1 MLLKSYRCHTKNYIY
16 QITER
21 DSFMKAFGYTKK
33 NNKFILTFR
42 KKENLPVWLYLKIS
56 KEQFEQLMIEYNGE
70 MDLTGRWFFY
80 TKNDIENFINLL
92 KKIS

>member
-1 MLLKSYRCHTKNYIY
+1 
-16 QITER
+16 
-21 DSFMKAFGYTKK
+21 MKAFGYTKK
-33 NNKFILTFR
+33 NNKFMLTFR

-80 TKNDIENFINLL
+80 TKDDIENFINLL

>member
-1 MLLKSYRCHTKNYIY
+1 
-16 QITER
+16 
-21 DSFMKAFGYTKK
+21 MKAFGYTKK
-33 NNKFILTFR
+33 NNKFMLTFR

-56 KEQFEQLMIEYNGE
+56 KEQFEQLMIEHNGE

-80 TKNDIENFINLL
+80 NKNDIENFINLL

>member
-1 MLLKSYRCHTKNYIY
+1 
-16 QITER
+16 
-21 DSFMKAFGYTKK
+21 MKAFGYTKK

-56 KEQFEQLMIEYNGE
+56 KEQFEQLMIEHNGE

-80 TKNDIENFINLL
+80 NKNDIENFINLL